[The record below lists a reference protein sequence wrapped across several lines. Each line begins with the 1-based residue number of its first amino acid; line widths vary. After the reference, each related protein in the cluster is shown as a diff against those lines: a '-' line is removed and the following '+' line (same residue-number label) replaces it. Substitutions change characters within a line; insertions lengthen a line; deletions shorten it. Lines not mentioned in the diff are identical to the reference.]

1 MNLDKEYERKY
12 KTLKKK
18 LKYLIYENE
27 AFTHE
32 IHSLEKKVVQV
43 QRDKN
48 FLLERLLQYES
59 GYGDGH
65 TTDPEETESSDGETK
80 PETKKKKLKAA
91 SQHPVQAQAKKRKL
105 EKKQTD
111 IDRLGMNAA
120 YQRSSNV
127 DGTTSGHMYQRLSDH
142 HRMLSFNPNHAP
154 TTVPAEMFNTDS
166 SHNES
171 EFSIL
176 EDI

>member
-1 MNLDKEYERKY
+1 ML
-12 KTLKKK
+12 LQ
-18 LKYLIYENE
+18 ENE

-80 PETKKKKLKAA
+80 PETKK
-91 SQHPVQAQAKKRKL
+91 
-105 EKKQTD
+105 
-111 IDRLGMNAA
+111 
-120 YQRSSNV
+120 
-127 DGTTSGHMYQRLSDH
+127 
-142 HRMLSFNPNHAP
+142 
-154 TTVPAEMFNTDS
+154 
-166 SHNES
+166 
-171 EFSIL
+171 
-176 EDI
+176 